1 MPPHNII
8 ILQKREIGKFLS
20 EEEIKRDYEAVKV
33 LDEAEKKGYTSISMM
48 DLEVNDERLKR
59 EEIKSVKKANLNYNH
74 VSSLGSVGR
83 VFPELEFLA
92 ISNTSLI

>member
-1 MPPHNII
+1 M
-8 ILQKREIGKFLS
+8 
-20 EEEIKRDYEAVKV
+20 KV
-33 LDEAEKKGYTSISMM
+33 MDEAEKKGYASISMM
-48 DLEVNDERLKR
+48 DLYVNDERLKR
-59 EEIKSVKKANLNYNH
+59 EEIKSVKKVNLNFNC

>member
-1 MPPHNII
+1 M
-8 ILQKREIGKFLS
+8 
-20 EEEIKRDYEAVKV
+20 
-33 LDEAEKKGYTSISMM
+33 LDETEKKGYASISMM
-48 DLEVNDERLKR
+48 DLNANDERLKR
-59 EEIKSVKKANLNYNH
+59 EEIKSVKKVNLDDNH